1 MTRRSA
7 PVATERQEQAALFA
21 WLARVAPPGLFY
33 SALPGGDGR
42 MTRTP
47 GYRPGLPDVLI
58 IYRGRPILIEMKRRK
73 GGRLSSHQSDAHFA
87 ITHAGGLAVVSY
99 GWDEARQFLEQI
111 IPMRSANG

>member
-21 WLARVAPPGLFY
+21 WLDRVAPPGLFY
-33 SALPGGDGR
+33 TAIPGGDGR
-42 MTRTP
+42 ATRTP
-47 GYRPGLPDVLI
+47 GFRSGTPDVLL
-58 IYRGRPILIEMKRRK
+58 IYRGKPILIELKRRK
-73 GGRLSSHQSDAHFA
+73 GGRLSDHQSEAHYA

-111 IPMRSANG
+111 IPMRGAD